1 MATPVSET
9 KRTFC
14 RICEPACGL
23 VATVEDGRLTA
34 LAPDKTHPVTR
45 GYACHKGLHALHIHH
60 DPDRLDHPLARTAQ
74 GLEQVEWSAALDGIA
89 SRLRALIARHGPE
102 AVGGYLGNPG
112 AYNSQL
118 AEPWY
123 GFFGQL
129 GVQRLFNAGT
139 QDCANKFAG
148 AEAVYGS
155 VTIQPIPDFEHTDF
169 LLLLG
174 ENPKVSQ
181 MSFCSIADP
190 VGVLKGIAARGGRV
204 VLVNPRRVET
214 LTHVGELFQ
223 VRPDSDVYLLAAML
237 HVIDRDGG
245 FDAAVVGRHARG
257 VDRLRSF
264 VADWS
269 PARVAGVVGVPAED
283 ITRLAR
289 DFRAANRASL
299 HMSTGVN
306 MGRQGTLAFWLGQML
321 VLLTGNLDVPG
332 GNVLSVGYYTRH
344 ARAGRRPAE
353 GPVFVDSP
361 FGPYRSPRPPVFP
374 LPGNL
379 LADFI
384 TRAENPLRALVVCA
398 GNPVLSMAGE
408 TRLQEALSRLELLVV
423 IDLYPNASAEHAH
436 YLLPATDAFERAD
449 VNSLALGLQHRPS
462 VQYTDAVVA
471 PMAGRRHERW
481 VLQQLAARMGLEA
494 GPEDPGPRE
503 RFAKVAHMLGTRG
516 ADFET
521 LRAEGVIDFGSHQP
535 GNFYTQHLQT
545 EDQRVDCYPAHFEP
559 ALSRMDAIFEELSA
573 ATGPLVLISRREA
586 RSMNSWFANV
596 PVLRRGAHTS
606 NPVHMHPQ
614 DAVARGLADGASV
627 VVQSAAGRI
636 EAQLALSDDLR
647 PGVVAMA
654 HGWGHGGNARL
665 RVAQAAAGVN
675 VNRLLPSGPG
685 SFEPLSGQAHMTGI
699 PVDVLPA

>member
-1 MATPVSET
+1 MATTRET

-34 LAPDKTHPVTR
+34 LAPDKAHPITR
-45 GYACHKGLHALHIHH
+45 GYACHKGIYALQIHH
-60 DPDRLDHPLARTAQ
+60 DPDRLNHPQRRV
-74 GLEQVEWSAALDGIA
+74 GEGFERVEWHTALDDIA
-89 SRLRALIARHGPE
+89 SRLRALIDRHGPE

-123 GFFGQL
+123 GFFAQL

-155 VTIQPIPDFEHTDF
+155 VTIQPIPDFDHTDF

-190 VGVLKGIAARGGRV
+190 VAVLKSIESRGGRV

-214 LTHVGELFQ
+214 LTHVGELLQ

-237 HVIDRDGG
+237 HVIDQDGG
-245 FDAAVVGRHARG
+245 FDAEVLARHARD
-257 VDRLRSF
+257 VDLLREF
-264 VADWS
+264 VAAWS
-269 PARVAGVVGVPAED
+269 PARVADVVGVPAAD
-283 ITRLAR
+283 IVQLAR
-289 DFRAANRASL
+289 DFRAAKRASL

-321 VLLTGNLDVPG
+321 VLLTGNLDVQG

-344 ARAGRRPAE
+344 ARAGRMQAAMSTQIE
-353 GPVFVDSP
+353 TP
-361 FGPYRSPRPPVFP
+361 FGTCHSPRPPVFP
-374 LPGNL
+374 VPGNL
-379 LADFI
+379 LADYI
-384 TRAENPLRALVVCA
+384 TRAENPLRALVICA
-398 GNPVLSMAGE
+398 GNPVLSTGGE
-408 TRLQEALSRLELLVV
+408 TRLQAALAQLELLVV
-423 IDLYPNASAEHAH
+423 LDLYPNASAEHAH
-436 YLLPATDAFERAD
+436 YLLPATDAFERED

-462 VQYTDAVVA
+462 VQYTDALVA
-471 PMAGRRHERW
+471 PQAERRHERW
-481 VLQQLAARMGLEA
+481 VLQQLAARLGLVAEWDSN
-494 GPEDPGPRE
+494 DPRQRWG
-503 RFAKVAHMLGTRG
+503 KLDHMLKTRG
-516 ADFET
+516 AGFED
-521 LRAEGVIDFGSHQP
+521 LREAGVLDFGPHRP
-535 GNFYTQHLQT
+535 GDFFTEYLQT
-545 EDQRVDCYPAHFEP
+545 PDQRVDCFPAHFAP
-559 ALSRMDAIFEELSA
+559 ALARMERIFEEMTTVPA
-573 ATGPLVLISRREA
+573 PLTLITRREA

-596 PVLRRGAHTS
+596 PPLRRGAHTS
-606 NPVHMHPQ
+606 NPLHMHPT
-614 DAVARGLADGASV
+614 DAAARGLVAGTPVAV
-627 VVQSAAGRI
+627 HSAAGRI
-636 EAQLALSDDLR
+636 EARVELAEDLR

-654 HGWGHGGNARL
+654 HGWGHAGNPRL
-665 RVAQAAAGVN
+665 RVASAASGVN
-675 VNRLLPSGPG
+675 VNKLLPSGPG

-699 PVDVLPA
+699 PVEVTPA

>member
-1 MATPVSET
+1 MATPTRET
-9 KRTFC
+9 RRTFC

-23 VATVEDGRLTA
+23 VATVEEGRLTA
-34 LAPDKTHPVTR
+34 LAPDKAHPITR
-45 GYACHKGLHALHIHH
+45 GYACHKGLHAVHIHH
-60 DPDRLDHPLARTAQ
+60 DPDRLDHPLRRT
-74 GLEQVEWSAALDGIA
+74 GTGFEQVAWGEALDDIA
-89 SRLRALIARHGPE
+89 QRLQALIARHGPE

-190 VGVLKGIAARGGRV
+190 VAVLKAIEARGGRV

-214 LTHVGELFQ
+214 LTHVGELLQ
-223 VRPDSDVYLLAAML
+223 VRPDTDVYLLAAML
-237 HVIDRDGG
+237 HVIDRELG
-245 FDAAVVGRHARG
+245 FNPEAVARQARD
-257 VDRLRSF
+257 VERLRAF
-264 VADWS
+264 VAGWS
-269 PARVAGVVGVPAED
+269 PARVADVVGVTEAE
-283 ITRLAR
+283 ITRLAL
-289 DFRAANRASL
+289 DFARAPRASL

-344 ARAGRRPAE
+344 ARAGRMSTAA
-353 GPVFVDSP
+353 DSAVETP
-361 FGPYRSPRPPVFP
+361 FGTFHSVRPPVFP
-374 LPGNL
+374 VPGNL

-384 TRAENPLRALVVCA
+384 TRAENPLRALVICA
-398 GNPVLSMAGE
+398 GNPVLSMGGE
-408 TRLQEALSRLELLVV
+408 ERLQAALAQLELLVI

-436 YLLPATDAFERAD
+436 YLLPATDAFERED
-449 VNSLALGLQHRPS
+449 VNSIALGLQHRPS
-462 VQYTDAVVA
+462 VQYTEAVVA
-471 PMAGRRHERW
+471 PRADRRHERW
-481 VLQQLAARMGLEA
+481 MLQALAARMGLVA
-494 GPEDPGPRE
+494 DWDSPDPRVRWG
-503 RFAKVAHMLGTRG
+503 KLDHMLKTRG
-516 ADFET
+516 ASFDT
-521 LRAEGVIDFGSHQP
+521 LRVHGVVDFGPHQP
-535 GNFYTQHLQT
+535 GDFCSEHVQT
-545 EDQRVDCYPAHFEP
+545 EDHRVACFPPSFAP
-559 ALSRMDAIFEELSA
+559 ALARMESLFNELASTRGA
-573 ATGPLVLISRREA
+573 LTLITRREA

-596 PVLRRGAHTS
+596 PVLRRGTHTH
-606 NPVHMHPQ
+606 NPLHMHPS
-614 DAVARGLADGASV
+614 DAAARGLEAGARV
-627 VVQSAAGRI
+627 AVQSASGRI
-636 EAQLALSDDLR
+636 EARLELADDLR

-654 HGWGHGGNARL
+654 HGWGHAGNRHL

-699 PVDVLPA
+699 RVDVTRA

>member
-1 MATPVSET
+1 MATPARESR
-9 KRTFC
+9 RTFC

-34 LAPDKTHPVTR
+34 LAPDKAHPITR
-45 GYACHKGLHALHIHH
+45 GYACHKGLHALHIHR
-60 DPDRLDHPLARTAQ
+60 DPDRLDHPLRRTAT
-74 GLEQVEWSAALDGIA
+74 GFEQVAWGAALDDIA
-89 SRLRALIARHGPE
+89 GRLQALISRHGPE
-102 AVGGYLGNPG
+102 SVGGYLGNPG

-129 GVQRLFNAGT
+129 GVRRLFNAGT

-155 VTIQPIPDFEHTDF
+155 VTIQPIPDFDNTDF

-190 VGVLKGIAARGGRV
+190 VAVLKGIESRGGRV

-214 LTHVGELFQ
+214 LTHVGELLQ

-237 HVIDRDGG
+237 HVIDRELG
-245 FDAAVVGRHARG
+245 FNADVVARQARD
-257 VDRLRSF
+257 VEHLRAF

-269 PARVAGVVGVPAED
+269 PNRVAHVVGVAAAD
-283 ITRLAR
+283 IRQLAL
-289 DFRAANRASL
+289 DFARAPRASL

-321 VLLTGNLDVPG
+321 VLLTGNLDVAG

-344 ARAGRRPAE
+344 ARAGRTPTAADPSVE
-353 GPVFVDSP
+353 TP
-361 FGPYRSPRPPVFP
+361 FGTFHSVRPPVFP
-374 LPGNL
+374 VPGNL

-384 TRAENPLRALVVCA
+384 THAENPLRALVICA
-398 GNPVLSMAGE
+398 GNPVLSMGGE
-408 TRLQEALSRLELLVV
+408 ERLQAALAQLELLVI
-423 IDLYPNASAEHAH
+423 IDLYPSASAEHAH
-436 YLLPATDAFERAD
+436 YLLPATDAFERED

-462 VQYTDAVVA
+462 VQYTGAVVA
-471 PMAGRRHERW
+471 AQAERRHERW
-481 VLQQLAARMGLEA
+481 MLQELASRMGLVA
-494 GPEDPGPRE
+494 DWDSPDPRVRWG
-503 RFAKVAHMLGTRG
+503 KLDHMLRTRG
-516 ADFET
+516 ASFDS
-521 LRAEGVIDFGSHQP
+521 LRTDGVLDFGPHRP
-535 GNFYTQHLQT
+535 GDFYVEHLQT
-545 EDQRVDCYPAHFEP
+545 EDHRVDCFPRSFAP
-559 ALSRMDAIFEELSA
+559 ALARMESLFDELSA
-573 ATGPLVLISRREA
+573 EGGGLLLITRREA

-606 NPVHMHPQ
+606 NPLHMHPA
-614 DAVARGLADGASV
+614 DAAARGLEAGARV
-627 VVQSAAGRI
+627 TVQSASGRI
-636 EAQLALSDDLR
+636 EARLELADDLR

-654 HGWGHGGNARL
+654 HGWGHAGNPRL
-665 RVAQAAAGVN
+665 RVAQIAAGVN

-685 SFEPLSGQAHMTGI
+685 SFEPLSGQAHMTGV
-699 PVDVLPA
+699 PVEVTRA